1 MMTIP
6 DPISSQYWRIRTAR
20 NSGIVHAFAPT
31 GLTCCGHMAIREC
44 VATGTERRCVA
55 CVAAVLRLKRA
66 MRETVKEAAE

>member
-1 MMTIP
+1 MMTIADAIP
-6 DPISSQYWRIRTAR
+6 SQWWRVRVVR

>member
-6 DPISSQYWRIRTAR
+6 DPLPRQYWRVRTAT

-31 GLTCCGHMAIREC
+31 GLTCCGHVAIREC
-44 VATGTERRCVA
+44 VADGSERRCVA

-66 MRETVKEAAE
+66 LRATVKEAAE